1 SLIWRVTMTY
11 ARMLRLFLVDSRAD
25 PCRVMVRGQRNVW
38 RCFVVGWTEVTTRNT
53 RLDVPDLGQRATS
66 TPGFLTCPSRAQAAR
81 PGTGPRSKTS
91 PVLRWILDPASGRRA
106 DGGYGAWPADRRDG
120 ARHLRGLDA
129 LRGPRGLKMV
139 REIVDGH
146 DALQEAPR
154 INHRDPMDL
163 LRLHPVLGYPQL
175 VGGLDSDQPA
185 RHRLADVQFAE
196 LFPLDVR
203 VHRNVPVSD
212 DRGHSPIEPE
222 DREGA
227 DVVLP
232 HLRRGLSER
241 VLGATGLDLL
251 AHDVFDAHGCPP
263 HLDNTQRAASA
274 EPGWSDN
281 AAFCLARDAQPG
293 EYGGS
298 LARGLCSEHL
308 RKFVDPDDPS
318 SPLTILRRPCAPDVH
333 RAGASIDQ
341 LLCAARSAGAS
352 LAWCGGREQAM
363 KIVVIGGSG
372 LIGTK
377 LVNRLRSGKNEVV
390 AASLDSGVNIITG
403 EGLPAALAGAQVVV
417 DVANSPTFEG
427 RGALE
432 FFENAGR
439 NLVAAERSAG
449 VQHHLAL
456 SIVGLERLPEVG
468 YYRAKIAQ

>member
-175 VGGLDSDQPA
+175 VGGLDGDQPA
-185 RHRLADVQFAE
+185 RHRLGDVQFAE
-196 LFPLDVR
+196 LLPLDVR

-241 VLGATGLDLL
+241 VLGAAGLDLL
-251 AHDVFDAHGCPP
+251 AHDVFHPHGFLLILRTRCISRARVVRQCSSDFTAQLAGRARPCNARRARESRHPP
-263 HLDNTQRAASA
+263 GGPGPPLRAVTPMDY
-274 EPGWSDN
+274 E
-281 AAFCLARDAQPG
+281 
-293 EYGGS
+293 
-298 LARGLCSEHL
+298 
-308 RKFVDPDDPS
+308 S
-318 SPLTILRRPCAPDVH
+318 SSTLTILRR
-333 RAGASIDQ
+333 R
-341 LLCAARSAGAS
+341 
-352 LAWCGGREQAM
+352 
-363 KIVVIGGSG
+363 
-372 LIGTK
+372 
-377 LVNRLRSGKNEVV
+377 
-390 AASLDSGVNIITG
+390 
-403 EGLPAALAGAQVVV
+403 
-417 DVANSPTFEG
+417 
-427 RGALE
+427 
-432 FFENAGR
+432 
-439 NLVAAERSAG
+439 
-449 VQHHLAL
+449 
-456 SIVGLERLPEVG
+456 
-468 YYRAKIAQ
+468 